1 MGTTQDRDARFDAIY
16 DRLKAILE
24 PYAAEFWVSD
34 DRPGSYGLDM
44 APEAD
49 RVPATWFG
57 GVRRGKRYV
66 SYYLMPVYADPR
78 LLDDIS
84 PELKKRMQ
92 GKSCFNFSR
101 EDDAL
106 FAELMD
112 LTKRSYERTAGDPE
126 WGPRQR
132 EHWNKGRTNR

>member
-57 GVRRGKRYV
+57 GVRRRSGCRASRASTSAAKTT
-66 SYYLMPVYADPR
+66 PC
-78 LLDDIS
+78 S
-84 PELKKRMQ
+84 P
-92 GKSCFNFSR
+92 S
-101 EDDAL
+101 
-106 FAELMD
+106 
-112 LTKRSYERTAGDPE
+112 
-126 WGPRQR
+126 
-132 EHWNKGRTNR
+132 